1 MEILQTDE
9 GPTSSHVNLRVAR
22 WHLTVGLC
30 VWKCK
35 CVWMSDVYIYV
46 DDKYAWVECAVQ
58 HCIRS
63 IMVQNTRKSE
73 QIHTAL
79 ERQSEEGA
87 FWRL

>member
-1 MEILQTDE
+1 
-9 GPTSSHVNLRVAR
+9 
-22 WHLTVGLC
+22 
-30 VWKCK
+30 
-35 CVWMSDVYIYV
+35 MSDVYIYV

-79 ERQSEEGA
+79 ERQSEEGD

>member
-1 MEILQTDE
+1 MRAQRQAMWIYELPADTWQSAYVCESASVCECLMCTY
-9 GPTSSHVNLRVAR
+9 
-22 WHLTVGLC
+22 
-30 VWKCK
+30 
-35 CVWMSDVYIYV
+35 MYV

-79 ERQSEEGA
+79 ERQRDEGA